1 VAGSHDQIR
10 KHGGSTDLGD
20 TSLTLA
26 DALMSLPQLE
36 SGGMTAADRFDYQK
50 DWALC
55 KLLELHESSADYV
68 LLCEFHDDVA
78 VLDSATTPT
87 QVTFYQ
93 IKTDD
98 KNRWTVTRLTRRT
111 KGKGDTLLPSILG
124 RLCGKKLETDKSTV
138 AYRFASNA
146 RFNIK
151 SDAGGSLESS
161 DQFLCGQIEQKERQK
176 LLALL
181 SDELQVPIPNEMDTT
196 LGFEVSSLALS
207 SHANATTGK
216 LAQFID
222 HYAHG
227 CAVQTRTLYR
237 ALFDEIRRRT
247 SAARPATSFADV
259 CSAKGLSRKLFDQM
273 LQAALKATPAD
284 RTWGLIQQTLTM
296 ESVPLKRRIE
306 LDQGFKRY
314 FARRLNPLDTPL
326 HRVRTLAVGNSMQL
340 MDASPGIKLLDLAEG
355 VLSVISALS
364 EFESSQLDDDAFL
377 ALVMIETYEANEPE
391 VPSTGSEST

>member
-1 VAGSHDQIR
+1 M
-10 KHGGSTDLGD
+10 GD

-26 DALMSLPQLE
+26 DALMNLPQQE

-78 VLDSATTPT
+78 MLDSATVPT

-93 IKTDD
+93 IKTDQ
-98 KNRWTVTRLTRRT
+98 KNRWTVTRLTKRN
-111 KGKGDTLLPSILG
+111 KGKSDTLLPSILG
-124 RLCGKKLETDKSTV
+124 RLCGKKLEADKYTV
-138 AYRFASNA
+138 VYRFASNA

-151 SDAGGSLESS
+151 SIAGGSLEVL
-161 DQFLCGQIEQKERQK
+161 DQFLCGQLEDKERQK
-176 LLALL
+176 LLTLL
-181 SDELQVPIPNEMDTT
+181 SDELQVPIQDEINTT

-207 SHANATTGK
+207 SHAAATTGK

-247 SAARPATSFADV
+247 SAVRPATSFADV
-259 CSAKGLSRKLFDQM
+259 CNAKGISRKLFDQM

-306 LDQGFKRY
+306 LDQSFKRY

-326 HRVRTLAVGNSMQL
+326 HRVRRLAVDKSKQL
-340 MDASPGIKLLDLAEG
+340 MEASPGIKLLDLADA
-355 VLSVISALS
+355 VLSIISILS
-364 EFESSQLDDDAFL
+364 EFEAAQLDNDAFL
-377 ALVMIETYEANEPE
+377 ALVMIETYEGNEPE
-391 VPSTGSEST
+391 VSPTGSEFT